1 MAVDQN
7 RLDVAKLMFCFII
20 CEGINAMSRTPTT
33 RLRMM
38 RSARQVAE
46 KMVPGCR
53 AER

>member
-33 RLRMM
+33 RMM
-38 RSARQVAE
+38 RSVGQVAE
-46 KMVPGCR
+46 KMAPGCR
-53 AER
+53 PE